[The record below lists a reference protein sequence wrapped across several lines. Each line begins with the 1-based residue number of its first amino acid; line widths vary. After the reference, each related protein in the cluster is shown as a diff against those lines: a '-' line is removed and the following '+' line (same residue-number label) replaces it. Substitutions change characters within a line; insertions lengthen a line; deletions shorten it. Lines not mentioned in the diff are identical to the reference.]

1 MERYD
6 LSKFPSLKK
15 KLRQNRQTR
24 RFSVTQNKFTDAR
37 KDARFR
43 HLSIG
48 EIVL

>member
-6 LSKFPSLKK
+6 LSKFPFLK

-24 RFSVTQNKFTDAR
+24 RFNVSQNKFTDAP

-48 EIVL
+48 R